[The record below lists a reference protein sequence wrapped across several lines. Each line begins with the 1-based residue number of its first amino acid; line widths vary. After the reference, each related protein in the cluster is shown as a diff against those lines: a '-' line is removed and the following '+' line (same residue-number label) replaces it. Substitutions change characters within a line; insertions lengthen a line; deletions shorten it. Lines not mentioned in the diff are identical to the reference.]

1 MMRKRNKKYK
11 EVFMKTSM
19 KRGIFAAFA
28 ATAMGLMA
36 GDAHAATVRVIHGIN
51 GLDLNAARELP
62 VDIAVNGQCALKG
75 VKFAEST
82 DVELAPGTYRVTV
95 HPSNGSCSQK
105 AVIDQQLK
113 IEGDSSRGWSY
124 SVIASL
130 SEAGAPQLVSYF
142 NNDAFGWARV
152 VAVRHLAFAPPVF
165 VKIDVKGAA
174 QSTKKAKRIKNGD
187 YGAAYGSWDTVI
199 PYTITVATSRTG
211 KPLATIKGTSRV
223 TSSTWRIFHIVGS
236 LRNGLEIV
244 RHEAPPSIR

>member
-1 MMRKRNKKYK
+1 
-11 EVFMKTSM
+11 MKSGVKNGM
-19 KRGIFAAFA
+19 FAVLA
-28 ATAMGLMA
+28 ATVIGLMA
-36 GDAHAATVRVIHGIN
+36 GDAHAATVKIIHGIN

-75 VKFAEST
+75 VKFAQST
-82 DVELAPGTYRVTV
+82 DVQFPPGTYRVTV

-113 IEGDSSRGWSY
+113 IEGDANDGWSY

-142 NNDAFGWARV
+142 NNDVYGWTNA

-165 VKIDVKGAA
+165 VKIDVKGAPRG
-174 QSTKKAKRIKNGD
+174 TKRVKRIRNGD
-187 YGAAYGSWDTVI
+187 SGAGYFAWAESI

-211 KPLATIKGTSRV
+211 APIATLKGRSRNSRAV
-223 TSSTWRIFHIVGS
+223 WRIFHIVGS
-236 LRNGLEIV
+236 VKNGLEIV
-244 RHEAPPSIR
+244 QHDVPPAKI